1 MRGGDQLDQRRGRVL
16 DEGRLHGLA
25 RPAARAGGCVFAL
38 QARVR
43 ESALGR
49 AAGRAKGVSGA
60 LTQLPVQAC
69 GALPDGDWRKGHT
82 VYATYFNYQ
91 FIYARATACG
101 LPASIVQLAPIMG
114 YLDSR
119 FSVSEYLYKTV
130 RVGGG
135 CKCLFFLLNFLRTL
149 RSR

>member
-1 MRGGDQLDQRRGRVL
+1 MRGGNQLDRRCGRVL
-16 DEGRLHGLA
+16 DEHRLHGLA
-25 RPAARAGGCVFAL
+25 RPRRVLVVARTRSKRGYKR
-38 QARVR
+38 ARSGVR
-43 ESALGR
+43 QGVQ
-49 AAGRAKGVSGA
+49 KGVSGA

-114 YLDSR
+114 YQDSR
-119 FSVSEYLYKTV
+119 FSVSVCVYYSSTYYKAV

-135 CKCLFFLLNFLRTL
+135 FNCF
-149 RSR
+149 

>member
-1 MRGGDQLDQRRGRVL
+1 
-16 DEGRLHGLA
+16 
-25 RPAARAGGCVFAL
+25 
-38 QARVR
+38 
-43 ESALGR
+43 
-49 AAGRAKGVSGA
+49 VSGA

-69 GALPDGDWRKGHT
+69 GALPDSDWRK
-82 VYATYFNYQ
+82 VYTAGATYFNSQ
-91 FIYARATACG
+91 LIYARATACG

-119 FSVSEYLYKTV
+119 FSVSVCVYYSSTYYKAV

-135 CKCLFFLLNFLRTL
+135 FKFFLFAYLFLRTL

>member
-1 MRGGDQLDQRRGRVL
+1 VRGGDQLDRRRGPVL
-16 DEGRLHGLA
+16 DEDRLHGLA
-25 RPAARAGGCVFAL
+25 PPAAHAGGCVLTL
-38 QARVR
+38 QARVH

-49 AAGRAKGVSGA
+49 AAGRAKGVSVA

-69 GALPDGDWRKGHT
+69 GALPDGDGQKGYT

-91 FIYARATACG
+91 MIYARASACG

-119 FSVSEYLYKTV
+119 FSVSVCVYYCSTY
-130 RVGGG
+130 
-135 CKCLFFLLNFLRTL
+135 
-149 RSR
+149 